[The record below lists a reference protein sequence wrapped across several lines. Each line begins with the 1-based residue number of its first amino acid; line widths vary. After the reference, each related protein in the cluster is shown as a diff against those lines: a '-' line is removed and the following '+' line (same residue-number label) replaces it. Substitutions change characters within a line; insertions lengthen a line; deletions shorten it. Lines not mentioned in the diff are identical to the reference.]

1 MTAGSRAYS
10 DFRDACK
17 KCVECVSSFKIE
29 RAGLSLAEDLTE
41 FLRIFNPV
49 IVEKAYTALDK
60 GKTYR
65 SAEDC
70 DAYLIKDS
78 IRDGFDAMQKYI
90 LSAEV
95 SKGGVAEFAIRSEG
109 GDYAFR
115 LTFNGSGI
123 FAAIDRSH
131 LWAGAIPK
139 IIIGF
144 CTAKGILDRLEAE

>member
-1 MTAGSRAYS
+1 MTAGSKAYS
-10 DFRDACK
+10 SFRDACK
-17 KCVECVSSFKIE
+17 ECVECVSSFKIE
-29 RAGLSLAEDLTE
+29 RAGLSLAEGLTN
-41 FLRIFNPV
+41 FIQVFNPV
-49 IVEKAYTALDK
+49 IVEKAYTALDR

-65 SAEDC
+65 SAEEC

-78 IRDGFDAMQKYI
+78 IRGGFDAMQKYI

-131 LWAGAIPK
+131 LWAKAIPK

>member
-1 MTAGSRAYS
+1 MTAGSKAYS

-17 KCVECVSSFKIE
+17 KCIDCVSSFKIE
-29 RAGLSLAEDLTE
+29 RASFSLAEDLTE
-41 FLRIFNPV
+41 FLQIFNPV

-60 GKTYR
+60 RKAYKST
-65 SAEDC
+65 EEC

-78 IRDGFDAMQKYI
+78 IRGGFDAMQKYI

-95 SKGGVAEFAIRSEG
+95 SKSGVAEFAILSEG

-123 FAAIDRSH
+123 FAAVDRAH
-131 LWAGAIPK
+131 LWAGAVPK
-139 IIIGF
+139 IIVGF
-144 CTAKGILDRLEAE
+144 CIAKGILDRLEAE

>member
-17 KCVECVSSFKIE
+17 KCIDCVSSFKIE
-29 RAGLSLAEDLTE
+29 RAGLSLAEGLTE

-65 SAEDC
+65 SAEEC

-78 IRDGFDAMQKYI
+78 IRGGFDAMQKYI

-131 LWAGAIPK
+131 LWAEAIPK